1 MWADVK
7 GRGLTTK
14 EVTTMAQNKG
24 AIVRYRA
31 LDRCLQSKNVRYY
44 LEDLIKACNEALY
57 DAFFERMTV
66 SRRQIYLDLN
76 HMESF
81 AGYRADIER
90 HHDGKRIYYRY
101 AAPDFSIDK
110 MPISPEEMDQ
120 LKETILML
128 NRFKGMP
135 HFEWMEELLS
145 KLEDKFH
152 LKSAD
157 DSVIGFEQNLDLKGL
172 ENITPLFEAIINHQV
187 LNIRYKS
194 FKKNKPITCEVHPY
208 YLKQYN
214 NRWFLFG
221 WNTEFGAITNFAL
234 DRIEAVSHMLG
245 EYRPKPADLDFDEY
259 FDDVVG
265 VTIPKAKVE
274 HIVMRVASDRYPYIK
289 NKPLHPS
296 QHNYDREFRVTIDV
310 IPNNELIALLLS
322 FGSQLEVLEPQSVRE
337 MMRDHVKTLNKF
349 YR

>member
-1 MWADVK
+1 
-7 GRGLTTK
+7 
-14 EVTTMAQNKG
+14 MAQNKG

-31 LDRCLQSKNVRYY
+31 IDKCLRSKHGKYGIEELRR
-44 LEDLIKACNEALY
+44 ACEEALY
-57 DAFFERMTV
+57 DAFMEQRTV
-66 SRRQIYLDLN
+66 SVRQIKYDLN
-76 HMESF
+76 HIQSN
-81 AGYRADIER
+81 AGYRAIIETYKE
-90 HHDGKRIYYRY
+90 GKKAYYRY
-101 AAPDFSIDK
+101 EAPDFSIEK
-110 MPISPEEMDQ
+110 TPISPEEMDQ
-120 LKETILML
+120 LKGTILML

-152 LKSAD
+152 LKSSEE
-157 DSVIGFEQNLDLKGL
+157 SVIGFEQNLDLKGL
-172 ENITPLFEAIINHQV
+172 ENITPLFEAIVNKQV

-234 DRIEAVSHMLG
+234 DRIEAVSPMLG
-245 EYRPKPADLDFDEY
+245 EYRPKPEEINFDEY

-265 VTIPKAKVE
+265 VTIPKGKVE
-274 HIVMRVASDRYPYIK
+274 HIVMRVAPDRYPYIK

-296 QHNYDREFRVTIDV
+296 QHSYDKEFRISIDV

-322 FGSQLEVLEPQSVRE
+322 FGSQLEVLEPQSVRD
-337 MMRDHVKTLNKF
+337 MMRDHVKTLKKF
-349 YR
+349 YK